1 MSDSLAT
8 MVKDLQ
14 AWIGRSRLLHDELS
28 AQAVRRLVATLGCEP
43 ACLDHGAAVP
53 THWLSILFDDA
64 APANMLGRD
73 GHLKLGE
80 FLPPVPL
87 PRRMLAGRKLT
98 FERPLCIA
106 KPLSRV
112 STITKIEHKSGRS
125 GELIFVS
132 VEHIISDAEGTIA
145 IELHDTAYREE
156 ASAKPAPR
164 IQPTKD
170 ERIAA
175 WQVPFTPDTTLLFRY
190 SALTFNSHRIH
201 YDADYVRDVEGYPGL
216 VVNGGLT
223 TIMLLEAA
231 RRHTGRELKTYGLR
245 MRKPLFVNSPA
256 TLCGGPLTGN
266 QMTLWAV
273 DEAGDV
279 LIDIE
284 AEYVA

>member
-14 AWIGRSRLLHDELS
+14 AWIGRSRLLQDELS
-28 AQAVRRLVATLGCEP
+28 PQAVRRLVATMGCAP
-43 ACLDHGAAVP
+43 VCLDHGAAVP
-53 THWLSILFDDA
+53 AHWLSILFDDA
-64 APANMLGRD
+64 APADMLGRD

-98 FERPLCIA
+98 FERPLRIA
-106 KPLSRV
+106 KPLTRV

-125 GELIFVS
+125 GELIFVTL
-132 VEHIISDAEGTIA
+132 EHKISDAEGTVA

-156 ASAKPAPR
+156 ATAKPAAQ
-164 IQPTKD
+164 IQPAKD
-170 ERIAA
+170 ERIPA
-175 WQVPFTPDTTLLFRY
+175 WHVPFTPDAPLLFRY
-190 SALTFNSHRIH
+190 SALTFNTHRIH

-231 RRHTGRELKTYGLR
+231 RRQTGRELKTYRLR
-245 MRKPLFVNSPA
+245 TRKPLFVNSPA
-256 TLCGGPLTGN
+256 TLCGGPLTN
-266 QMTLWAV
+266 NCMSLWAMN
-273 DEAGDV
+273 EAGDV